1 MPTREMVRPDLRNP
15 DLVNDDLLNNDL
27 ANNEL
32 PHILTPLPGPR
43 AGEIIRRD
51 AAVLSPSYTR
61 CYPLVAARGAG
72 AMVEDVDGNRFLDFN
87 AGIAVASTGHCHP
100 QVVHAIEEQSRRLIH
115 MSGTD
120 FYYENM
126 VQLAEKLAA
135 IAPGGVGPN
144 GAAHRVYFGNSGT
157 EAMEAAMKLARYHTG
172 RDKFIAFTGAFHGRT
187 LGALSLTGSKVV
199 QRKGFGPLIPGVYH
213 AHFPDPYRRPEGM
226 SAEEHGVSCARF
238 IEDELFRTIVP
249 AEEVAAIVVEPI
261 QGEGGYLV
269 SPQSFLH
276 ELRHLADRHGILLI
290 FDEVQCGMGRTGK
303 MWASEHFGVAPDIF
317 TSAKGIAS
325 GLPLSATIA
334 RAEIMNW
341 GPGAHASTFGGNP
354 VAVAA
359 ALATIELLETGLIAN
374 AARIGAHML
383 DRMRQWPVRFPH
395 VGDVRG
401 LGLMIGFE
409 LVRDPHAKTRAP
421 ELRDRIQELAF
432 ERGLLVLGAGRNTIR
447 LCPPLV
453 ITRDQADFALDI
465 LEATL
470 EECL

>member
-1 MPTREMVRPDLRNP
+1 MPTKEMVRPDLTKS
-15 DLVNDDLLNNDL
+15 DLS
-27 ANNEL
+27 NNEL
-32 PHILTPLPGPR
+32 PNIVTPLPGPR
-43 AGEIIRRD
+43 ATEIVRRD
-51 AAVLSPSYTR
+51 AEVLSPSYTR
-61 CYPLVAARGAG
+61 SYPLVAARGEG
-72 AMVEDVDGNRFLDFN
+72 AIVEDVDGNRFLDFN

-100 QVVHAIEEQSRRLIH
+100 KVVRAIEEQSRRLIH

-126 VQLAEKLAA
+126 VQLGEKLAA
-135 IAPGGVGPN
+135 LAPGRGP
-144 GAAHRVYFGNSGT
+144 HRVYFGNSGA
-157 EAMEAAMKLARYHTG
+157 EAIEAAMKMARYHTG

-213 AHFPDPYRRPEGM
+213 AHFPDPYRRPEGV
-226 SAEEHGVSCARF
+226 SADEYGVSCARF

-269 SPQSFLH
+269 PPQSFLH

-334 RAEIMNW
+334 RAEVMNW

-359 ALATIELLETGLIAN
+359 ALATIEMLETELIAN

-383 DRMRQWPVRFPH
+383 DRMRHWPARFPH

-421 ELRDRIQELAF
+421 ELRDRVQELAF

-453 ITRDQADFALDI
+453 ITRDQADFAID
-465 LEATL
+465 TL
-470 EECL
+470 EECLKQLAQ